1 MEKTSDLICTYVFK
15 RIIDFNSNYKDLVT
29 ETVKILK
36 NEVCE
41 SNNCDTFESTVHRD
55 FIVIRCNDEN
65 VIKQFER
72 VLIRDLPEN
81 ILICAHYTENPI
93 SYEDIR
99 RFQKHLNLPLGK
111 LIFQSIQV
119 IYCFIK
125 LKCGIRL

>member
-15 RIIDFNSNYKDLVT
+15 RIIHFNSNYKDLVT
-29 ETVKILK
+29 KTVKMLK

-55 FIVIRCNDEN
+55 FIVIHCNDEN
-65 VIKQFER
+65 IIKQFER

-81 ILICAHYTENPI
+81 TLICPHYIENPI
-93 SYEDIR
+93 SFEDIR
-99 RFQKHLNLPLGK
+99 GFQKHLNLPLGK

-125 LKCGIRL
+125 LKCGICL